1 MIDTTS
7 NEDRLFEVS
16 KQMSEF
22 LPTTESCLLLQEYG
36 FLFAK
41 VQLDRV
47 RRQLW
52 DEGSYDA
59 SRKVQSKIDALPGG
73 VA

>member
-1 MIDTTS
+1 MIDTST
-7 NEDRLFEVS
+7 NEDRLFALAGELTDQLGPEGMV
-16 KQMSEF
+16 K
-22 LPTTESCLLLQEYG
+22 LQEFG

-47 RRQLW
+47 RRSLW

-59 SRKVQSKIDALPGG
+59 SRKVQARIDALPGG